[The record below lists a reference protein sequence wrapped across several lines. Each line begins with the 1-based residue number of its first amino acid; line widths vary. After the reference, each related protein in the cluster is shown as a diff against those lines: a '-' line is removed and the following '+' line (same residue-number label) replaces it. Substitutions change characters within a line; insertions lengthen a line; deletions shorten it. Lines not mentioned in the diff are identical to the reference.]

1 MATCLAQVMLRCA
14 LGGWAVVLAGGA
26 DAAVPGP
33 AEAAGATAAPAPAAG
48 GARAPSVLVAAT
60 PVPAAA
66 DAGLAAFKKAI
77 RQLYD
82 LKERAWAAGDAET
95 IVTRFYAPDAIS
107 IGEGDPGTMVGRE
120 QFRETYRKYVKDVTS
135 VRIESVRTVVNGNAG
150 WDWTNFYAT
159 VRPEKAKEYPPPLV
173 RVLFLWSRE
182 GGHWICKGDVFV
194 NGGFKEPL

>member
-1 MATCLAQVMLRCA
+1 MLRWGLA
-14 LGGWAVVLAGGA
+14 ALAVAFLGGGDRV
-26 DAAVPGP
+26 
-33 AEAAGATAAPAPAAG
+33 
-48 GARAPSVLVAAT
+48 
-60 PVPAAA
+60 VPAAA
-66 DAGLAAFKKAI
+66 AEPSSLVSATVAGATLAPAGANADLTAFKKAI

-182 GGHWICKGDVFV
+182 GGRWVCKGDVFV
-194 NGGFKEPL
+194 NGGFKEPR

>member
-1 MATCLAQVMLRCA
+1 MATRFGTLGVMGSALSALALWIA
-14 LGGWAVVLAGGA
+14 GAVVFAGPQ
-26 DAAVPGP
+26 AAAAAAEPDP
-33 AEAAGATAAPAPAAG
+33 AE
-48 GARAPSVLVAAT
+48 
-60 PVPAAA
+60 
-66 DAGLAAFKKAI
+66 LAAFKNAI

-95 IVTRFYAPDAIS
+95 IVTKFYAPDAVS
-107 IGEGDPGTMVGRE
+107 IGEGDPGTLVGRE

-159 VRPEKAKEYPPPLV
+159 VRPQKAKEYPPPLV

-194 NGGFKEPL
+194 SGGFKEPL

>member
-1 MATCLAQVMLRCA
+1 MAARLVEVVLRR
-14 LGGWAVVLAGGA
+14 VLAGVAVIVLAGA
-26 DAAVPGP
+26 GPAVPATGP
-33 AEAAGATAAPAPAAG
+33 G
-48 GARAPSVLVAAT
+48 
-60 PVPAAA
+60 AA
-66 DAGLAAFKKAI
+66 DSAVTAPVATDAEVAAFKKAI